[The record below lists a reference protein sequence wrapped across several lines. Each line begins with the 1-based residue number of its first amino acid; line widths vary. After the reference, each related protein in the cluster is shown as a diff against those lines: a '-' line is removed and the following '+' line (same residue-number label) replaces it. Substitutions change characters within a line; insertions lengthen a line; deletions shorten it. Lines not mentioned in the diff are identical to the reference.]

1 MASDESDDSHER
13 SDPEKADHYRHGG
26 GTDEIVFAVEDGRVL
41 AIREYPTVAAF
52 ERAVGDAEFVGVHEG
67 SRTCR
72 ASRRSR
78 AKRRASSQASFDNR
92 FRPGLFCSRIRWVRV
107 SSAGLLPTAQ
117 SARATSRMSS
127 SNSPATTRISCRRDG
142 TTKEL

>member
-67 SRTCR
+67 V
-72 ASRRSR
+72 A
-78 AKRRASSQASFDNR
+78 DL
-92 FRPGLFCSRIRWVRV
+92 PGVEAFE
-107 SSAGLLPTAQ
+107 GEE
-117 SARATSRMSS
+117 
-127 SNSPATTRISCRRDG
+127 TR
-142 TTKEL
+142 E